1 VSKGD
6 TTAQTPGFGSTFK
19 ALSASIDQMGHVVS
33 LEEHT
38 ITLPAVSVVNSSND
52 LVLNSV
58 LISDTTGA
66 LSFETK
72 KIGSLLLT
80 DYQSTSELIAETDSI
95 NGAF

>member
-1 VSKGD
+1 
-6 TTAQTPGFGSTFK
+6 
-19 ALSASIDQMGHVVS
+19 MGHVVS

-38 ITLPAVSVVNSSND
+38 ITLPAVSAVNSSND

-80 DYQSTSELIAETDSI
+80 DYQSTSELITGTDSI
-95 NGAF
+95 NSAF